1 MKGLPPFLAL
11 FVPAGVQRVA
21 VQPDLSVVVPL
32 HNSQRSIADKVE
44 TLLEVLPDLTPRFE
58 ILVIDNG
65 SDDHTLEVAHE
76 LARVYPQVGV
86 AKHAGRSGPNEI
98 VETALRHTTGEIL
111 FVQDENAPI
120 DSARF
125 RRLWSVRTSDR
136 VVIPLA
142 KLRSRPSL
150 MKRLVAWG
158 VRLEDVTR
166 TGEGTGLQMIRRPTR
181 PAGRPPACAEADGSL
196 SRIDAC
202 ELDRFAI
209 PSRQN
214 SSEDELRFST

>member
-1 MKGLPPFLAL
+1 
-11 FVPAGVQRVA
+11 VVVH
-21 VQPDLSVVVPL
+21 PDLTVVVPL
-32 HNSQRSIADKVE
+32 HNAQRSVADKVE

-65 SDDHTLEVAHE
+65 SDDHTVEVAHE

-86 AKHAGRSGPNEI
+86 AKHAGRRGPNEI

-125 RRLWSVRTSDR
+125 RRLWSVRSSDR
-136 VVIPLA
+136 IAIPLA

-150 MKRLVAWG
+150 MKRLAAWG
-158 VRLEDVTR
+158 VRLEETTR
-166 TGEGTGLQMIRRPTR
+166 TGEGGGLQMIRRPAR
-181 PAGRPPACAEADGSL
+181 SAARPPVRTDAAGSL
-196 SRIDAC
+196 ARIDAC
-202 ELDRFAI
+202 QLDRIAT
-209 PSRQN
+209 SRQN
-214 SSEDELRFST
+214 TTEDELWFSS